1 MNKNMFPMVM
11 AMIPQRRKPED
22 GESEIDPQDCFF
34 PLPSPP
40 ASAFNFFHGVP
51 GWDVNENISFEE
63 LPTFTSEE
71 ILTLRGNRLR
81 PLRQTSSYGSFQFK
95 VLIQIFST

>member
-11 AMIPQRRKPED
+11 AMIPRRRKPED
-22 GESEIDPQDCFF
+22 GESEIDPEDCFF
-34 PLPSPP
+34 SLPSPP
-40 ASAFNFFHGVP
+40 TSTFDFFQDVP

-63 LPTFTSEE
+63 LPTFSSEE

-81 PLRQTSSYGSFQFK
+81 PLRKKGSYGSFNAKF
-95 VLIQIFST
+95 